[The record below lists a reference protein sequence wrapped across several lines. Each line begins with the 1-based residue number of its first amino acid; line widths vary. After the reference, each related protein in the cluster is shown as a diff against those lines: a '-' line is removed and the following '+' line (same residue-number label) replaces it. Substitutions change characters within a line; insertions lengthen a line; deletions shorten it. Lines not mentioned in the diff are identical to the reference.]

1 MRFQGILFVYVSK
14 RSTAYHPKFLLKA
27 RLFAYSEGIFSGRK
41 IEKMMQE
48 NLAMQWLTG
57 QTLVSYRA
65 LNRFRVSE
73 KN

>member
-1 MRFQGILFVYVSK
+1 MFMQAKG
-14 RSTAYHPKFLLKA
+14 A
-27 RLFAYSEGIFSGRK
+27 RLIIRNFYSKHDCLPIQKGSFPV
-41 IEKMMQE
+41 EKMMQE